1 MSGFG
6 FNVLGF
12 GSSAAVADPA
22 VDYLVIAAGGSG
34 GNGRGAGGGAGGY
47 RSTFGSAS
55 GAGNTGGGGTIEG
68 TIEFTSGVQYT
79 ITVGSGGANV

>member
-12 GSSAAVADPA
+12 GSSATVADPA
-22 VDYLVIAAGGSG
+22 VDYVVVAAGGSG

-47 RSTFGSAS
+47 
-55 GAGNTGGGGTIEG
+55 
-68 TIEFTSGVQYT
+68 
-79 ITVGSGGANV
+79 